1 MDGAS
6 ARCADGVVGGAG
18 SAGDGELGDGEL
30 VARAGRGDREAFA
43 ALYRRHV
50 SMVHGVVLAR
60 LGRAGRS
67 EAEDVTQEVFVV
79 AWRRLGELRDGAAVG
94 AWLVSIARRRAADWA
109 RASGRRRARELV
121 RGGAEVAETLCADP
135 RTEEVLAMVWALPE
149 KSREVLVLRF
159 VVGMTGGQIGMCLRM
174 SPGAVRVSLHRGM
187 GRLRAA
193 MAEVSDA

>member
-1 MDGAS
+1 M
-6 ARCADGVVGGAG
+6 
-18 SAGDGELGDGEL
+18 
-30 VARAGRGDREAFA
+30 RAGGGDREAFA
-43 ALYRRHV
+43 VLYRRHV

-94 AWLVSIARRRAADWA
+94 AWLVSIARSRAADWA
-109 RASGRRRARELV
+109 RASGRRSARELV
-121 RGGAEVAETLCADP
+121 SGGAAGSEVSGRDP
-135 RTEEVLAMVWALPE
+135 RTDEVLAMVWALPE
-149 KSREVLVLRF
+149 KYREVLVLRF

-174 SPGAVRVSLHRGM
+174 SPGAVRVNLHRGV

-193 MAEVSDA
+193 MAEGAR